1 VKRGLRARALGTA
14 AAAALLGVACNAVIG
29 LHDVPAAAPEE
40 GDGGDA
46 APDGTMT
53 PATDG
58 GLEATGATDSADA
71 LGALGDATGAP
82 DAVSDALSADAHP
95 CTSTQADSYNC
106 GRCGHDCL
114 GGACAL
120 SQCTPFVLWSAEGG
134 ASPFSLEQDD
144 GFLYWADEIETVG
157 RTDKNTGATIALT
170 ESNPGAR
177 TLAVDDSSVW
187 WGDYTGIWTCPKSGC
202 GSGPSLVTSD
212 GQGIDSLSIDGT
224 YLYWADVGSGPLREV
239 RKFGHAE
246 TGVALVDAGASRVVA
261 DGQRVYFLTPDG
273 GPGAVTVDDA
283 GAPDPFPPSGGTDL
297 YGGVLYWV
305 GPAMDAIYAA
315 PTATLVERPLVVGRA
330 SAAAV
335 RSDGANLYWIEAP
348 GSSNTDGKIVA
359 CAIGSC
365 SPAPV
370 ATGYHDP
377 TSLVVDDVAVY
388 WNDSDGK
395 LWKLA
400 K

>member
-1 VKRGLRARALGTA
+1 VRRRLRARALGTA

-29 LHDVPAAAPEE
+29 LHDVPPAAPDE

-46 APDGTMT
+46 AADGTMT
-53 PATDG
+53 PMADG
-58 GLEATGATDSADA
+58 GPEATGAADSADA
-71 LGALGDATGAP
+71 LGALPDAP
-82 DAVSDALSADAHP
+82 DAPDDARSADGNT
-95 CTSTQADSYNC
+95 CTSTQADSHNC

-120 SQCTPFVLWSAEGG
+120 SQCTPFVLWSSEGG
-134 ASPFSLEQDD
+134 ASPFSLQQDD

-170 ESNPGAR
+170 QSNGGAR
-177 TLAVDDSSVW
+177 PLAVDDSSVW

-202 GSGPSLVTSD
+202 GAGPSLVTSD
-212 GQGIDSLSIDGT
+212 GRGIDSLSIDGT
-224 YLYWADVGSGPLREV
+224 YLYWADVGSGPLRQV
-239 RKFGHAE
+239 NKFGHAE
-246 TGVALVDAGASRVVA
+246 TGIVLVDAGASGVVA

-283 GAPDPFPPSGGTDL
+283 AAPDPFPPSGGTDL
-297 YGGVLYWV
+297 YGGFLFWV
-305 GPAMDAIYAA
+305 DPGFDAIYDA
-315 PTATLVERPLVVGRA
+315 PTATLVEQPLVVGRA
-330 SAAAV
+330 SVAAV
-335 RSDGANLYWIEAP
+335 TSDGANLYWIESP
-348 GSSNTDGKIVA
+348 GSSNTDGKIVG

-365 SPAPV
+365 SAATI

-377 TSLVVDDVAVY
+377 TSLVVDDAAVY
-388 WNDSDGK
+388 WNDSDGN